1 MHKGHYRVPA
11 DSAFPLSPCA
21 ENAIFC
27 RTARPLSLEKKLSRA
42 TRGTAHLAP
51 FPQMP
56 DSAFL
61 GMFFAENIVFTAFS
75 EFQKLSR
82 LFSFQG
88 AAVAPPTQISRT
100 CFFAE
105 NIVFYNIFCFPEAES
120 SLSRGIPGC
129 RPTQLFR
136 CRPAQ
141 KTLFFVGRQGR

>member
-1 MHKGHYRVPA
+1 MPA

-21 ENAIFC
+21 ENAIFR

-42 TRGTAHLAP
+42 TRRNSSPRT
-51 FPQMP
+51 FPA
-56 DSAFL
+56 DARLS
-61 GMFFAENIVFTAFS
+61 FFGHVFCRKHCVFTAFS

-100 CFFAE
+100 CSFAE

-141 KTLFFVGRQGR
+141 KTLFFVGRQSR